1 MSNDLNLAGEPLAA
15 AVTWFLDTFIT
26 PAVDAGKVALWRKK
40 IEFDWGDA
48 AESYRAHLLALYGTV
63 RVLGATHDAP
73 LDDLFTDLYILD
85 HITARRR
92 FNLQALQEQGH
103 DDFRRK
109 EDESKRTN
117 GVALVRMGQ
126 NLYILGKPGAGKTTF
141 LKYITVQAAQ
151 WRAIQRIPIFVSLH
165 DWAMQGEGDLV
176 TFIVHRFNVCG
187 FPDAADFVEQLL
199 VQGKGLLLFDGLDE
213 VKQEAGQRMRLTSLL
228 QDFVDKYSKNSKIQ
242 VLITCRLAADQY
254 IFRGFDEVEVAD
266 FTEAQV
272 EMYAHNWFATAP
284 EKLALFLAELSKH
297 DHKGVREL
305 CNTPLLLSLI
315 CLAFD
320 DNLRL
325 GESRIDIYENALDA
339 LLRRWD
345 ASRSRQRDATA
356 YGKLRPQQKMKI
368 LAAIAAQTFERG
380 EYFLR
385 QRELEELLSEQLAQ
399 LPNASPKSE
408 IDGLDVL
415 RAIEA
420 QHSLLVE
427 RAAGIYSFSHLTLQ
441 EYFTAWYIK
450 ENGRIPSLM
459 SRLTD
464 NRWREVFLMTA
475 SLLANAD
482 EFFEQMR
489 QAIDRLLVDN
499 PGLMQLL
506 RWANTRA
513 DAAQARE
520 EQGANLR
527 FAYIFLARARPRA
540 LDLARARGPASGH
553 TLEIDSAR
561 APAYSL
567 AHALDFDL
575 DRALA
580 RTHDLD
586 IARDLANN
594 LSIELG
600 FDYMLYYVRA
610 TATLFA
616 REKLDREESTVN
628 NALASY
634 PTLLA
639 GAVDLAQQAGRSDL
653 AQQLSHLP
661 VPVPTASAQGWQQFA
676 DRLWRVLQTRGLA
689 QDWQFT
695 KEQSDKLRVYFA
707 ANELLVQCLK
717 GAVVTDRQAILA
729 GLLSPPAG
737 ED

>member
-1 MSNDLNLAGEPLAA
+1 MSNELNLAGEPLAA

-40 IEFDWGDA
+40 TEFDWGA
-48 AESYRAHLLALYGTV
+48 SAERYRAHLLDLYGTV

-92 FNLQALQEQGH
+92 FNLQALQQQGH

-117 GVALVRMGQ
+117 GVALVREGK

-141 LKYITVQAAQ
+141 LKYITVQAARR
-151 WRAIQRIPIFVSLH
+151 RAIQRIPIFVSLH
-165 DWAMQGEGDLV
+165 DWAIKGGGELFA
-176 TFIVHRFNVCG
+176 FIVHRFDVCG
-187 FPDAADFVEQLL
+187 FPDAANFVEQLL
-199 VQGKGLLLFDGLDE
+199 VQGKALLLLDGLDE
-213 VKQEAGQRMRLTSLL
+213 VKQESGQRMHLTGLI
-228 QDFVDKYSKNSKIQ
+228 QDFVDKYSKTQ
-242 VLITCRLAADQY
+242 ALITCRLAADEY
-254 IFRGFDEVEVAD
+254 TFRGFREVEVAD
-266 FTEAQV
+266 LTEAQV
-272 EMYAHNWFATAP
+272 KTYAGKWFAQDS
-284 EKLALFLAELSKH
+284 EKLALFLNELAKPE
-297 DHKGVREL
+297 HKGVREL

-368 LAAIAAQTFERG
+368 LAAIAAHTFERG

-385 QRELEELLSEQLAQ
+385 QRELEEMLSEQLAQ
-399 LPNASPKSE
+399 LPNAPPKSE

-489 QAIDRLLVDN
+489 QTIERPLADDA
-499 PGLMQLL
+499 GLMPLL
-506 RWANTRA
+506 RWANERTN
-513 DAAQARE
+513 AAQARE
-520 EQGANLR
+520 EQQVMIRL
-527 FAYIFLARARPRA
+527 AYIFLALSR
-540 LDLARARGPASGH
+540 
-553 TLEIDSAR
+553 
-561 APAYSL
+561 SL
-567 AHALDFDL
+567 AQ
-575 DRALA
+575 ALA
-580 RTHDLD
+580 RE
-586 IARDLANN
+586 
-594 LSIELG
+594 S
-600 FDYMLYYVRA
+600 VREQ
-610 TATLFA
+610 
-616 REKLDREESTVN
+616 EKCRQVES
-628 NALASY
+628 
-634 PTLLA
+634 
-639 GAVDLAQQAGRSDL
+639 
-653 AQQLSHLP
+653 
-661 VPVPTASAQGWQQFA
+661 
-676 DRLWRVLQTRGLA
+676 
-689 QDWQFT
+689 
-695 KEQSDKLRVYFA
+695 
-707 ANELLVQCLK
+707 
-717 GAVVTDRQAILA
+717 
-729 GLLSPPAG
+729 
-737 ED
+737 